1 MKVKNQKSADIFA
14 HVEKMKKLYI
24 EAPSDMLHLTI
35 TNLLRNANDALSAE
49 MANKK
54 PKKQKSSKSQ
64 KDQDWWELAKQQ
76 YTISATTDGFV
87 VTSNIK
93 KYKDAMSW
101 YCDSEFDAKNK
112 VEQLVFWV
120 SQKRNMGFGS
130 YEEDLENF
138 QLTAN

>member
-24 EAPSDMLHLTI
+24 EAPSDMLHFTI
-35 TNLLRNANDALSAE
+35 INLLRNANAALSAE

-54 PKKQKSSKSQ
+54 SKKQKSSKSQ

-76 YTISATTDGFV
+76 YTISATAGGFV

-93 KYKDAMSW
+93 KYKDTMSW

-120 SQKRNMGFGS
+120 SQKRNIGFGS

-138 QLTAN
+138 QLTAS